1 MNNKIRSEKEEEERV
16 NNKRCQLDHVGDT
29 SKWDLEECIE
39 HVSNLQNGAY
49 LNFSELARRYN
60 IKHENVDYLK
70 NGGQIIKKML
80 EDHNIDMTRFDYLGQ
95 NNNCRLRRK
104 KIRLSD
110 DISMPCEP
118 TNSEV
123 TEDLKLKIAS
133 GVYKMGEE
141 IVPQN
146 FKRVL
151 ILNGKPV
158 ISEIVVSGRKQPLRY
173 T

>member
-1 MNNKIRSEKEEEERV
+1 MVI
-16 NNKRCQLDHVGDT
+16 
-29 SKWDLEECIE
+29 I
-39 HVSNLQNGAY
+39 
-49 LNFSELARRYN
+49 
-60 IKHENVDYLK
+60 LK
-70 NGGQIIKKML
+70 MEDKSLKKVL
-80 EDHNIDMTRFDYLGQ
+80 EDHNIDMTRFDYVGQ
-95 NNNCRLRRK
+95 NNSCRLRRK

-123 TEDLKLKIAS
+123 TKDSKLKIAS

-146 FKRVL
+146 FKSVNIKWKTCDFGNSCL
-151 ILNGKPV
+151 WKKATIK
-158 ISEIVVSGRKQPLRY
+158 RY